1 MDGQE
6 LRTVFSHNVKYFRA
20 RAGLS
25 QISLANSLD
34 LAPNFISDI
43 ECGKK
48 WVSPETLAKLSLA
61 LHVEPYQLFLQ
72 NQDVLPDDHA
82 IFLAYTDDLA
92 RTIEKSIA
100 KVKELYF
107 PKSD

>member
-1 MDGQE
+1 MEEKE
-6 LRTVFSHNVKYFRA
+6 LRTIFGHNVKYMRI

-25 QISLANSLD
+25 QLSLANSLN

-48 WVSPETLAKLSLA
+48 WVSPETLAKLASA
-61 LHVEPYQLFLQ
+61 LHAEPYQLFLQ
-72 NQDVLPDDHA
+72 HKDVLPDDHA
-82 IFLAYTDDLA
+82 LFLAYTNDLSHL
-92 RTIEKSIA
+92 IETSIT

-107 PKSD
+107 PKKE

>member
-1 MDGQE
+1 MDGSE
-6 LRTVFSHNVKYFRA
+6 LRRVFSHNLKLMRT

-25 QISLANSLD
+25 QLSLANSLN

-48 WVSPETLAKLSLA
+48 WVSPETLAKLSIA
-61 LHVEPYQLFLQ
+61 LHIEPYQLFIEEQEL
-72 NQDVLPDDHA
+72 NAETHTIL
-82 IFLAYTDDLA
+82 LAFTDDLTRA
-92 RTIEKSIA
+92 IDESIN
-100 KVKELYF
+100 KVRGQYF

>member
-6 LRTVFSHNVKYFRA
+6 LRTVFSHNVKYMRT

-25 QISLANSLD
+25 QLALANELD

-48 WVSPETLAKLSLA
+48 WVSPETLAKLSSA
-61 LHVEPYQLFLQ
+61 LHIEPYKLFLQ
-72 NQDVLPDDHA
+72 QQDVLPDDRTV
-82 IFLAYTDDLA
+82 FRAYTENL
-92 RTIEKSIA
+92 THLIESSIEK
-100 KVKELYF
+100 VKQQYF
-107 PKSD
+107 PENG